1 MKRIVLLVV
10 IVFEM
15 LVYCSAA
22 PTLDLNKIL
31 QASGVLIIKVDTV
44 TKVDT
49 TNVVTLDRAMFEDF
63 KSRIVDS
70 TNYKASIDSL
80 TTQIQGLK
88 LSVDTLGKKPLFM
101 KIFPF
106 LVLGLIFIL
115 FVLFLISIANNRSKE
130 DKDRLKDD
138 VVKIVQESKRLRS
151 WRNDGETGLR
161 SQSTVQNVRS
171 YDREIDDLQRRIA
184 ELEDMNRK
192 EERSRQV
199 TEEPVPQPVSA
210 KDSMMLYGD
219 FINNGYFSRVK
230 ENPDDDTNFELH
242 LINERRA
249 SFIVYRPAYPRIVS
263 NPSAFLQGCE
273 KQILGNTT
281 VSIIREG
288 TAMKD
293 DNGKWRIVDELKVE
307 IR

>member
-22 PTLDLNKIL
+22 PTLDLNTIL